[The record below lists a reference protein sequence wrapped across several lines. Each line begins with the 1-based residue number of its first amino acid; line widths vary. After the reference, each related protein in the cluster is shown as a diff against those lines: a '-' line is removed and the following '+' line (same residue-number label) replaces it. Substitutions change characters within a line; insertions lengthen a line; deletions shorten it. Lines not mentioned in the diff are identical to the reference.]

1 MVLAALVIFG
11 LLGYCSTSE
20 SNSMNANNAEEQP
33 KKPPSLQD
41 ILANAMRSSVNHG
54 STKAGLETKT
64 CINCGAPR
72 PADTNLQFCDYCNN
86 PFY

>member
-1 MVLAALVIFG
+1 MKAD
-11 LLGYCSTSE
+11 
-20 SNSMNANNAEEQP
+20 NAEEQP

-41 ILANAMRSSVNHG
+41 ILANAMKSAVDYG

-64 CINCGAPR
+64 CSNCGAAR